1 MAVSLLHPSNPIT
14 LLRRQTHSSLWAGVS
29 PESPSYKW
37 WVAGTVMLNVFIVT
51 MNNATANLAL
61 PSIMTTFGMSLDQAQ
76 WVITAYMIA
85 SAVTIPTVGWLGN
98 VLGNR
103 NLLLF
108 SLMVFVGGSAFCG
121 LAWSGPSLIAFRI
134 LQGLGGGPVLPMA
147 MMFSIQAFPPHQ
159 RGLAMGLYGLGLS
172 CGPAIGPVLG
182 GYVTEY
188 LHWRMVF
195 YLNTLPGTIGMLL
208 VLLVIPN
215 TREAVKR
222 VLDAPGLIAL
232 TTFLVSLFFAL
243 SEGRR
248 YGWDSS
254 LIQLLFVVAGLALI
268 IFVTVEL
275 SRKEPLVDLRLLANP
290 VFAASLVILFVT
302 TLMFSGTNFLQVFL
316 LQRLFDY
323 TPAQA
328 GRIILP
334 GALTLAVTTVCAG
347 RLIDTIDRR
356 LVVWV
361 GLGLFALTFYA
372 FSFLTLERP
381 TSCSRSLRKPSAC
394 WGNAT
399 SVSSWCSNGYGWKRC
414 CRTRTRPSDRAALA
428 RAFIAKAASHWLP
441 PACCSIVCTT
451 TAPCADCAA
460 GIAKTF
466 RARRR
471 FRVPLPSLPTA
482 PCRAACTRRWMIWMI
497 AARYLTI
504 GFISV
509 PMTATSL
516 AVLLPEQVRMGAG
529 LVSLTHNGLA
539 QPLGLAVMTTVLQ
552 QRTTYYSGMLAQGQ
566 VSSSMPWS
574 EVVAPVHALLHDA
587 GETIAMVTDGS
598 MAMLQH
604 HLVQQASVAAYQDCF
619 LLACLC
625 LVVAP
630 LIMTLRPR
638 PQQLARDYRYDV
650 VVIGSGPAGCQAA
663 VQACELGA
671 RVALLERRETLGG
684 LSLLSGAIPSKVLRE
699 AGLNVQKVR
708 QRPFFGVMVN
718 EKKDAALPGLLARV
732 QKIAHQQTAI
742 LEDRLQGYQ
751 DRLDIF
757 RGYHATVESPN
768 SVHAWLLNNPF
779 EALTLTA
786 EKIIVATGSRA
797 RRLPDISV
805 DNQVIFDTDSAFTL
819 ELQRDT
825 LPESLIVVGAEGIGV
840 EYASTFAVLGC
851 KVWLV
856 DDAGEFL
863 PFVDRQIVDVLTQ
876 HMEEG
881 GVEFIRKTAYERVI
895 RTHKP
900 DKAHLVLADGRVLEA
915 DALIVAAGREGA
927 SQVLGLEDVGVEVT
941 EHGLIKVNE
950 LFQTSVP
957 TIYAAGDVVGFPSL
971 ASAGGE
977 QGRLA
982 ASFALGRRAGNDK
995 TPVPVSVYTTPE
1007 IAMVGATQQE
1017 LQAARIPYAQGTARY
1032 EDLIKA
1038 GIAGDEHGLL
1048 SLLFEPNSGYLL
1060 GVHIIGDQ
1068 ACELIHIGQAVMSY
1082 NGTIE
1087 YFLDS
1092 TFNFPT
1098 LAEAYKTAA
1107 LDGIRKLTS

>member
-1 MAVSLLHPSNPIT
+1 MAVSLTHPSNPIT
-14 LLRRQTHSSLWAGVS
+14 LLPRRARSGLWAGIS
-29 PESPSYKW
+29 PENPSYKW
-37 WVAGTVMLNVFIVT
+37 WVAATVMLNVFIVT

-61 PSIMTTFGMSLDQAQ
+61 PSIMTAFGMSLDQAQ

-85 SAVTIPTVGWLGN
+85 TAVTIPTVGWLGN

-108 SLMVFVGGSAFCG
+108 SLMVFVGGSALCG
-121 LAWSGPSLIAFRI
+121 LAWSGSSLIAFRI

-147 MMFSIQAFPPHQ
+147 MTFSIQAFPPHQ

-172 CGPAIGPVLG
+172 CGPVIGPVLG

-232 TTFLVSLFFAL
+232 TTFLVSLLFAL
-243 SEGRR
+243 SQGRR
-248 YGWDSS
+248 YGWDNS

-268 IFVTVEL
+268 AFVIVEL
-275 SRKEPLVDLRLLANP
+275 SRKEPLVDLHLLANP
-290 VFAASLVILFVT
+290 AFAAALVILFVT
-302 TLMFSGTNFLQVFL
+302 TLMFSGTNFLQVFM

-334 GALTLAVTTVCAG
+334 GALTLAVTMVCAG
-347 RLIDTIDRR
+347 RLIDLIDRR

-372 FSFLTLERP
+372 FSFLTLER
-381 TSCSRSLRKPSAC
+381 SA
-394 WGNAT
+394 
-399 SVSSWCSNGYGWKRC
+399 S
-414 CRTRTRPSDRAALA
+414 
-428 RAFIAKAASHWLP
+428 
-441 PACCSIVCTT
+441 
-451 TAPCADCAA
+451 
-460 GIAKTF
+460 
-466 RARRR
+466 
-471 FRVPLPSLPTA
+471 
-482 PCRAACTRRWMIWMI
+482 WMIWMI

-504 GFISV
+504 GFINV

-529 LVSLTHNGLA
+529 LVSLTRNGLA

-552 QRTTYYSGMLAQGQ
+552 QRTTYHSGMLAQGQ

-598 MAMLQH
+598 MAMLQD

-619 LLACLC
+619 LLVCLC

-638 PQQLARDYRYDV
+638 PQQQPTRDHRYHV
-650 VVIGSGPAGCQAA
+650 VVIGSGPAGYQAA
-663 VQACELGA
+663 LQACELGA

-699 AGLNVQKVR
+699 AGLYLRGDR
-708 QRPFFGVMVN
+708 QRPTFGGTTAD
-718 EKKDAALPGLLARV
+718 EKDIAVPDLLARV
-732 QKIAHQQTAI
+732 QKVTHQQAAI
-742 LEDRLQGYQ
+742 LENQLQSHP

-757 RGYHATVESPN
+757 RGYHATVENSN

-819 ELQRDT
+819 ELQRGT
-825 LPESLIVVGAEGIGV
+825 LPESLIVVGTESVGV

-856 DDAGEFL
+856 HDGGEFL
-863 PFVDRQIVDVLTQ
+863 PFVDRQIVDVLMQ
-876 HMEEG
+876 RMEDC
-881 GVEFIRKTAYERVI
+881 GVELIRGVAPERAS
-895 RTHKP
+895 RTHEP
-900 DKAHLVLADGRVLEA
+900 DKAQLVLADGRVLEA
-915 DALIVAAGREGA
+915 DALIVASGREGA

-941 EHGLIKVNE
+941 ENGLIKVNE

-957 TIYAAGDVVGFPSL
+957 TIYAAGDVTGFPSL
-971 ASAGGE
+971 ASASGE

-982 ASFALGRRAGNDK
+982 ATYALGRRAGNGK
-995 TPVPVSVYTTPE
+995 TVSPISLYTTPE

-1017 LQAARIPYAQGTARY
+1017 LQALGVPYAQGVAKY

-1048 SLLFEPNSGYLL
+1048 SLLFEPHSGHLL

-1098 LAEAYKTAA
+1098 LAEAYKIAA
-1107 LDGIRKLTS
+1107 LDGLKTIPS

>member
-1 MAVSLLHPSNPIT
+1 
-14 LLRRQTHSSLWAGVS
+14 
-29 PESPSYKW
+29 
-37 WVAGTVMLNVFIVT
+37 

-85 SAVTIPTVGWLGN
+85 TAVTIPTVGWLGN

-108 SLMVFVGGSAFCG
+108 SLMVFVGGSALCG
-121 LAWSGPSLIAFRI
+121 LAWSGSSLIAFRI

-147 MMFSIQAFPPHQ
+147 MTFSIQAFPPHQ

-172 CGPAIGPVLG
+172 CGPVIGPVLG

-215 TREAVKR
+215 TRAAVKR

-232 TTFLVSLFFAL
+232 TTFLVSLLFAL
-243 SEGRR
+243 SQGRR

-254 LIQLLFVVAGLALI
+254 LIQLLFVFAGLALI
-268 IFVTVEL
+268 AFVTVEL
-275 SRKEPLVDLRLLANP
+275 SRKEPLVDLHLLANP
-290 VFAASLVILFVT
+290 AFAASLVILFVT

-334 GALTLAVTTVCAG
+334 GALTLAVTMVCAG

-372 FSFLTLERP
+372 FSFLTLER
-381 TSCSRSLRKPSAC
+381 SA
-394 WGNAT
+394 
-399 SVSSWCSNGYGWKRC
+399 S
-414 CRTRTRPSDRAALA
+414 
-428 RAFIAKAASHWLP
+428 
-441 PACCSIVCTT
+441 
-451 TAPCADCAA
+451 
-460 GIAKTF
+460 
-466 RARRR
+466 
-471 FRVPLPSLPTA
+471 
-482 PCRAACTRRWMIWMI
+482 WMIWMI

-504 GFISV
+504 GFINV

-529 LVSLTHNGLA
+529 LVSLTRNGLA

-552 QRTTYYSGMLAQGQ
+552 QRTTYHSGMLAQGQ

-587 GETIAMVTDGS
+587 GETIVMVTDGS

-619 LLACLC
+619 LLVCLC

-630 LIMTLRPR
+630 LIMVLRPR
-638 PQQLARDYRYDV
+638 QQQPSRDYRYDV

-663 VQACELGA
+663 MQACELGA
-671 RVALLERRETLGG
+671 KVALLERRETLGG

-699 AGLNVQKVR
+699 AGLNVQGVR

-718 EKKDAALPGLLARV
+718 EKKDAALPDLLARV

-742 LEDRLQGYQ
+742 LEDRLQGYE

-825 LPESLIVVGAEGIGV
+825 LPESLIVIGAESVGV
-840 EYASTFAVLGC
+840 EYASTFAVSGC

-856 DDAGEFL
+856 HDGGEFL

-876 HMEEG
+876 RMEDC
-881 GVEFIRKTAYERVI
+881 GVEFIQGVAYERVN
-895 RTHKP
+895 RTHEP
-900 DKAHLVLADGRVLEA
+900 DKAQLVLADGRVLEA
-915 DALIVAAGREGA
+915 DALIVAGGREGA

-941 EHGLIKVNE
+941 EHSLIKVNE

-957 TIYAAGDVVGFPSL
+957 TIYAAGDVTGFPSL
-971 ASAGGE
+971 ASASGE

-982 ASFALGRRAGNDK
+982 ATYALGRRAGNGK
-995 TPVPVSVYTTPE
+995 TVSPISLYTTPE

-1017 LQAARIPYAQGTARY
+1017 LQALGVPYAQGTARY

-1048 SLLFEPNSGYLL
+1048 SLLFEPNSGHLL

-1068 ACELIHIGQAVMSY
+1068 ACELIHVGQAVMSY

-1098 LAEAYKTAA
+1098 LAEAYKIAA
-1107 LDGIRKLTS
+1107 LDGLKTIPS